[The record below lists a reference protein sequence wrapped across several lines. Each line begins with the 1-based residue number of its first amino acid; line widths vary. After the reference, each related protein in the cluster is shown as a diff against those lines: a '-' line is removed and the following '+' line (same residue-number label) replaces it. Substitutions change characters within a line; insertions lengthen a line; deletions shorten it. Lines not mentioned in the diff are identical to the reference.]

1 MRSLCRSY
9 ECMNY
14 VWVNIGFFTVFKKN
28 KTAPY
33 FLRSR
38 LFTYDI
44 MKNCNC
50 N

>member
-1 MRSLCRSY
+1 VM
-9 ECMNY
+9 
-14 VWVNIGFFTVFKKN
+14 
-28 KTAPY
+28 Y

-50 N
+50 NQYKASNIGNC